1 MCVGVII
8 TWISGLDDAHFHI
21 RTCIHTIHFIHTDP
35 PTPQQ
40 QQVYV
45 VLDPPA
51 TGKAGPPPQSAQGG
65 RPKPQHVTSMVAL
78 GPDILA
84 TGSSDGTLKVWT
96 VNPPQ
101 PPGAT
106 G

>member
-1 MCVGVII
+1 M
-8 TWISGLDDAHFHI
+8 
-21 RTCIHTIHFIHTDP
+21 
-35 PTPQQ
+35 
-40 QQVYV
+40 
-45 VLDPPA
+45 LDPSA
-51 TGKAGPPPQSAQGG
+51 TGKAGPPPPPPQGG
-65 RPKPQHVTSMVAL
+65 RAKPQHITSMVAL

-101 PPGAT
+101 PAAAT